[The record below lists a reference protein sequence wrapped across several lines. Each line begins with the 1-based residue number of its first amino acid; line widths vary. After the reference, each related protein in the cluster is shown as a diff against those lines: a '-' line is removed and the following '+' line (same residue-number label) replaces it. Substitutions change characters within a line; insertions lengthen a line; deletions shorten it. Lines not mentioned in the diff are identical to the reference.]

1 MTAALM
7 VLAGD
12 EGIQAFNPVNGTG
25 LDEFRQRP
33 VDLQWRAKTLLA
45 KRVKNVV
52 GACRLSRF
60 MEVSEDEV
68 FVSGSV
74 HGPSLF
80 IAIKWFADDAVMKR
94 ACQTCRRVACV
105 SAGC

>member
-25 LDEFRQRP
+25 LDEFRQRS
-33 VDLQWRAKTLLA
+33 VDLQWCAKTLLA

-52 GACRLSRF
+52 GACRFSRF

-80 IAIKWFADDAVMKR
+80 CAITWFADDAVAR
-94 ACQTCRRVACV
+94 PACQTHRRVACI
-105 SAGC
+105 SAEC

>member
-25 LDEFRQRP
+25 LDEFRQRS
-33 VDLQWRAKTLLA
+33 VDLQWCAKTLLA

-52 GACRLSRF
+52 GACRFSRF

-68 FVSGSV
+68 FVSGSA
-74 HGPSLF
+74 HGLSLF

-94 ACQTCRRVACV
+94 ARQTCRRVACV